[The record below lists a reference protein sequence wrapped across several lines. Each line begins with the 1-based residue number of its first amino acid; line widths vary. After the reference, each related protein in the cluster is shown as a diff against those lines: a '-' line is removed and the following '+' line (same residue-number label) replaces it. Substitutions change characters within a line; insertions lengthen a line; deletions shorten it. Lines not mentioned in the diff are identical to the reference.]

1 MEALELMEKQQLEMQ
16 KDDAYQVY
24 QNDDNL
30 FKVVG
35 LKTYEDDLSVYEDM
49 LTDFG
54 IMNSEGKVRCA
65 VKILVL
71 KHPLVSSRYFKCV
84 LIGTWVD
91 TDVDIDDE
99 VQVFGKF
106 NPQHAAI
113 LIQNAFDMTH
123 SIFTNHFIIVEPTM
137 LLNPTL
143 ITSSYPCHRRAILSG
158 YFGGREDVSLSMT
171 KG

>member
-1 MEALELMEKQQLEMQ
+1 MQ
-16 KDDAYQVY
+16 KDETYQVF

-35 LKTYEDDLSVYEDM
+35 LKTHEDDLTVYEDI
-49 LTDFG
+49 LLEFG
-54 IMNSEGKVRCA
+54 IISAEGKLRCA

-71 KHPLVSSRYFKCV
+71 KHPLVSSRYFKCI

-91 TDVDIDDE
+91 TEVDIDDE

-106 NPQHAAI
+106 NRQNLSI

-123 SIFTNHFIIVEPTM
+123 SIFSNHFIIVEPTM

-143 ITSSYPCHRRAILSG
+143 ITSSYPCHRKAILSG
-158 YFGGREDVSLSMT
+158 LFGGREDVSTAMT